1 MKRFIFVFLAL
12 LLALCPSVSAAAAS
26 DPLFSQTASGDQN
39 QPADANTQTEAPE
52 AQAPEESETQAETE
66 LQPVLLD
73 TDQVSTEDILM
84 YASACIVMDTN
95 TGAILY
101 YKNMLDRKY
110 PASTTKIMTTLLALD
125 RTSMADTITFSENAI
140 NSITWDSSN
149 MELKAGNSLT
159 LEETLYGIM
168 LASANEASNGLAEY
182 VSGSMETF
190 AADMTDYAIQLGCRR
205 THFTNPSGL
214 HDDQHYTT
222 AKDMAIIA
230 SAAAHNETFRQISGS
245 AVYTIENPG
254 FKVMEPETGESS
266 TGDAAADHAV
276 SDNTQTEGGDLI
288 PQPYTL
294 YNHHKMVN
302 HTYPYEYC
310 YGGKTGYTEEARNTL
325 VTFAS
330 KDQMDLVCVV
340 LDCPGGKNYIYMDTE
355 KALNYCFDH
364 YDQLNAEYL
373 ARCEASKRM
382 DFTVFDWYTMAT
394 PLAAEEMFFPF
405 AKQSFEI
412 YKPLALNK
420 ADQKALN
427 NAIENKSIEEFI
439 DYSRAHDYKPLMIA
453 ASILVIALIILTLLV
468 IKLWHV
474 LKRKRSRIRYQRL
487 RKKRMEEDIDQ

>member
-168 LASANEASNGLAEY
+168 LASAMQNMSPE
-182 VSGSMETF
+182 VW
-190 AADMTDYAIQLGCRR
+190 RR
-205 THFTNPSGL
+205 LP
-214 HDDQHYTT
+214 
-222 AKDMAIIA
+222 
-230 SAAAHNETFRQISGS
+230 
-245 AVYTIENPG
+245 
-254 FKVMEPETGESS
+254 
-266 TGDAAADHAV
+266 
-276 SDNTQTEGGDLI
+276 QT
-288 PQPYTL
+288 
-294 YNHHKMVN
+294 
-302 HTYPYEYC
+302 
-310 YGGKTGYTEEARNTL
+310 
-325 VTFAS
+325 
-330 KDQMDLVCVV
+330 
-340 LDCPGGKNYIYMDTE
+340 
-355 KALNYCFDH
+355 
-364 YDQLNAEYL
+364 
-373 ARCEASKRM
+373 
-382 DFTVFDWYTMAT
+382 
-394 PLAAEEMFFPF
+394 
-405 AKQSFEI
+405 
-412 YKPLALNK
+412 
-420 ADQKALN
+420 
-427 NAIENKSIEEFI
+427 
-439 DYSRAHDYKPLMIA
+439 
-453 ASILVIALIILTLLV
+453 
-468 IKLWHV
+468 
-474 LKRKRSRIRYQRL
+474 
-487 RKKRMEEDIDQ
+487 